1 MVAVVEKTAK
11 ITAKGQTTVPKF
23 VREALG
29 VDLGGKIAFVVDKRG
44 VVLRRVKAEATTED
58 PAIASFLAFL
68 TEDIQQR
75 PRAIKAFSPAL
86 VARIAA
92 LTEGV
97 TVDLDAKID
106 GAVAL

>member
-23 VREALG
+23 VRQALG
-29 VDLGGKIAFVVDKRG
+29 VDLGGKIEFVVDKRG
-44 VVLRRVKAEATTED
+44 FVSLRAKAETKTED

-68 TEDIQQR
+68 AQDIQQR
-75 PRAIKAFSPAL
+75 PRAIKSFSPTL

-97 TVDLDAKID
+97 NVDLDAKID